1 MAGGRLVGWL
11 LRARQAGRAAL
22 VVSRPP
28 RVGEGER
35 GWVSLLLAERG
46 RERKEVVVGREER
59 SEFGVAGGPRGS
71 TEEGEWRK
79 KKIHSVPPTT
89 NCRQKYNR
97 GGDFE
102 VGSVGRASRKE
113 RERKDLEFWA
123 I

>member
-1 MAGGRLVGWL
+1 MVAPCE
-11 LRARQAGRAAL
+11 AGRTAL

-35 GWVSLLLAERG
+35 GWVSLLLAK

-79 KKIHSVPPTT
+79 KKKKIHSVPPTT

-97 GGDFE
+97 VGDFE
-102 VGSVGRASRKE
+102 VGSAGRASRKE
-113 RERKDLEFWA
+113 RERKDLEF
-123 I
+123 